1 MLIHGKNLNEG
12 GTQGQ
17 YSGGLR
23 FMKNK
28 LNLWIINIFL
38 TVVTSF
44 LLNGGLFA
52 GHTEGS
58 SLSKGGMGTIK
69 LSGKNLTTHV
79 KSESSI
85 VPRPFRKHFGQ
96 GKRAY
101 AQQKGGR

>member
-1 MLIHGKNLNEG
+1 
-12 GTQGQ
+12 
-17 YSGGLR
+17 
-23 FMKNK
+23 MKNK
-28 LNLWIINIFL
+28 LNLWIINFFL

-58 SLSKGGMGTIK
+58 SLSKSGMGTIK

-85 VPRPFRKHFGQ
+85 VPRPLRKQLRQ
-96 GKRAY
+96 GKRAD
-101 AQQKGGR
+101 APQKGER